1 MSSFKSNRVYKG
13 KSLLERVNDY
23 TVVDIETTSLDSFHG
38 EILEISAVKVR
49 DKKSVSYFSKII
61 KINGEIGYFTYKLTG
76 ITDQMVINEGEDI
89 VDVLLSFKEF
99 LGNDIIVGHNVNFDV
114 NFIYDSM
121 KENLGDYLTNDY
133 IDTLRIARRV
143 LPSLSHHKL
152 DDLISYFNLETRGDH
167 RALNDCI
174 LTNQVYINLAEL
186 MEKQHL

>member
-1 MSSFKSNRVYKG
+1 MAN
-13 KSLLERVNDY
+13 ERN
-23 TVVDIETTSLDSFHG
+23 
-38 EILEISAVKVR
+38 
-49 DKKSVSYFSKII
+49 
-61 KINGEIGYFTYKLTG
+61 
-76 ITDQMVINEGEDI
+76 
-89 VDVLLSFKEF
+89 
-99 LGNDIIVGHNVNFDV
+99 NVNFDV